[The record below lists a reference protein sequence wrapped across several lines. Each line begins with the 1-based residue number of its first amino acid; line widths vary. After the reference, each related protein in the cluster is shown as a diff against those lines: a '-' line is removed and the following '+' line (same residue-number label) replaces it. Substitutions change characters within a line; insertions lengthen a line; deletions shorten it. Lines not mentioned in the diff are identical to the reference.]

1 MMDGFAWSPAD
12 VTARP
17 RRRWPQIGDMPKPI
31 MCVPLVAQWF
41 WLAARYASLT
51 LPSTLDP
58 CIETGGLAG
67 ESKAA
72 CLAQIGAA
80 YENSVAPWALVPAGA
95 DPVAVRR
102 QAGLGYP
109 LVAKPDIGWCGF
121 GVRRVADDAGL
132 AAYAAGFPRGAAF
145 LVQRLAPGP
154 GEAGLFYVR
163 APGAQRGHV
172 TAITRRTPPHVAAD
186 GVLRVEELL
195 RQAGVAPAGLGLSEA
210 ELARVPEAEEQVT
223 LATVASIR
231 VGSRYTDATPA
242 LTPALDDRVDAIA
255 RSMPDFHVG
264 RFDVRFGGLADLR
277 AGDVTIIEVNGAG
290 SEAIQFWD
298 PSLSM
303 WEAYAGVFEKQAML
317 FRHGAAMRARGYRP
331 VGVWR
336 LARAWVRQQRLI
348 AVYPAS
354 N

>member
-1 MMDGFAWSPAD
+1 MMDGLAWAPTAE
-12 VTARP
+12 ARP
-17 RRRWPQIGDMPKPI
+17 KRRWPQIGDLPKPI
-31 MCVPLVAQWF
+31 MCVPLVAHWF
-41 WLAARYASLT
+41 WLAARYRSLT

-72 CLAQIGAA
+72 CLAQIGAEHA
-80 YENSVAPWALVPAGA
+80 RFVAPWALVAAGA

-102 QAGLGYP
+102 AAGLDYP

-132 AAYAAGFPRGAAF
+132 AAYAAGFPQGAAF
-145 LVQRLAPGP
+145 LVQRLALGP

-163 APGAQRGHV
+163 APGADRGHV
-172 TAITRRTPPHVAAD
+172 TAITLRAAPSVSAD
-186 GVLRVEELL
+186 GIGSVEELL
-195 RQAGVAPAGLGLSEA
+195 RRAGVAPADRGLSEG
-210 ELARVPEAEEQVT
+210 ERARVPPKGEQIQ

-231 VGSRYTDATPA
+231 VGSRYTNATSM
-242 LTPALDDRVDAIA
+242 LTPALEAQVDAIA
-255 RSMPDFHVG
+255 RSMPHFHVG
-264 RFDVRFGGLADLR
+264 RFDVRFGRLADLQ
-277 AGDVTIIEVNGAG
+277 AGELTIIEVNGAG

-298 PSLSM
+298 TSLSM
-303 WEAYAGVFEKQAML
+303 WNAYAGVFAKQAML
-317 FRHGAAMRARGYRP
+317 FRHGAAMRARAYRP
-331 VGVWR
+331 VGAWG

-348 AVYPAS
+348 ARYPTS